1 MRTLNNQDWL
11 YNIQNLA
18 DEALVNATLQQVRDV
33 FIQYGATD
41 PDNLDPSNY
50 EAVYSELQLL
60 AYDY

>member
-11 YNIQNLA
+11 FNIQNIA
-18 DEALVNATLQQVRDV
+18 DEALQHTTLQEVRDV

-41 PDNLDPSNY
+41 LDNLDPSNY
-50 EAVYSELQLL
+50 EAVFSELQLL